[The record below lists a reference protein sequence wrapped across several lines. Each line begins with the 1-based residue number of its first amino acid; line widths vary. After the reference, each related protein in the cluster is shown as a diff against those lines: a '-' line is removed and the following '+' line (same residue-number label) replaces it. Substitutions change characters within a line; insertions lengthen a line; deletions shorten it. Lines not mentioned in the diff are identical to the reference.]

1 MTNNPSPLRFTVLSR
16 FDIRTGPGAVV
27 AVFFQPLHAAGEQKA
42 HAQAQQQSGQ
52 RKPQGLRSV

>member
-1 MTNNPSPLRFTVLSR
+1 MTNHPAPLRFTTLRR

-27 AVFFQPLHAAGEQKA
+27 AVFFEPADTSRDQKPNA
-42 HAQAQQQSGQ
+42 NSQQQSGQ